1 LSDKIVNMKLEIK
14 KDSINYGCSI
24 VKIEKIFYIE
34 GADNIQRV
42 NVFGN
47 NIVVSKNINE
57 GDKMLYF
64 VSGTKLSADY
74 CHINNL
80 YDKAEEN
87 LDTTKKGFI
96 SFRQKRVKAI
106 KLKGVISDGM
116 LMPLSSLDNLIGL
129 DNVAKLKLGDE
140 FTTINDLVICE
151 KYIVPVRGNTQVG
164 QKTTKTNKLKDLIL
178 DKQFHF
184 HFETEHFVKH
194 QNKFTQETE
203 IIITRKIHGSSL
215 ILSNVL
221 INKQLSFKD
230 RVFNFFG
237 ANIPTSEYGIIW
249 SSGKPKGK
257 LPKGIESKTNKWETP
272 NPSYYTSDIW
282 AKAYK
287 EIGHTVEKGISIYAE
302 IVGKGIQGD
311 LFTYN
316 QDYGIYVYRITQT
329 SIDGNVVEFSWE
341 QLKKYCE
348 KYGLNHVEEYFVGKV
363 KEMVVFDD
371 SLLGYLQQKYLNKSY
386 NDCKIDE
393 GICIRIRETDEI
405 FKLKSPNFI
414 KMESDNQ
421 ENEVEEQE
429 S

>member
-1 LSDKIVNMKLEIK
+1 MKLEIK
-14 KDSINYGCSI
+14 ENSKNYACSVVEIKDL
-24 VKIEKIFYIE
+24 FPIE
-34 GADNIQRV
+34 GADAVVRTVV
-42 NVFGN
+42 NGN
-47 NIVVSKNINE
+47 NVVVPKSTEI
-57 GDKMLYF
+57 GSKMLYF

-74 CHINNL
+74 CKLNNL
-80 YDKAEEN
+80 LDKEELN
-87 LDTTKKGFI
+87 MDTTKRGFI
-96 SFRQKRVKAI
+96 SSKQFRVKAI
-106 KLKGVISDGM
+106 KLRGIVSDGM
-116 LMPLSSLDNLIGL
+116 LMPLNSLDKSIGL

-140 FTTINDLVICE
+140 FTDINGLNICE
-151 KYIVPVRGNTQVG
+151 KYVVAERGSNQGG
-164 QKTTKTNKLKDLIL
+164 QKTPKANKLKDLLL
-178 DKQFHF
+178 DTQFRF
-184 HFETEHFVKH
+184 HHETEHFVKH
-194 QNKFTQETE
+194 QDKFKQETE
-203 IIITRKIHGSSL
+203 IIITRKLHGSSL
-215 ILSNVL
+215 ILANVL
-221 INKQLSFKD
+221 LNKKLSFKD
-230 RVFNFFG
+230 KVAKFFG
-237 ANIPTSEYGIIW
+237 VAVPTEEYGIIW

-257 LPKGIESKTNKWETP
+257 LPKGIESETNKWETP

-282 AKAYK
+282 ARAYK
-287 EIGHTVEKGISIYAE
+287 EIGDKVEKGISIYAE

-316 QDYGIYVYRITQT
+316 QEYGIHVYRITQT

-341 QLKKYCE
+341 QVKKYCE
-348 KYGLNHVEEYFVGKV
+348 KYGLNYVEEYFVGKV

-386 NDCKIDE
+386 PDCKIDE